1 MMEDIWKGITIPP
14 WQVSLVIEE
23 LSFCVIAVPGTMLS
37 ETKAL
42 AKLASYGSMNL
53 LWFCVNNGASK

>member
-1 MMEDIWKGITIPP
+1 MMEDIWKGITIPQ

-53 LWFCVNNGASK
+53 LWS

>member
-23 LSFCVIAVPGTMLS
+23 LSFCVIAVLGTMLS

-42 AKLASYGSMNL
+42 AKLASYVSTTTYYGL
-53 LWFCVNNGASK
+53 V